1 MALFWFC
8 FILFVNGYL
17 SAFAQA
23 ETQDELSHYI
33 VEVQVVA
40 PDRKG
45 EYVPA
50 LLSMILNA
58 SKAPDEVI
66 DLLLSDHM
74 LSQARWIAEVQK
86 QDNNN
91 ILWTVTSKER
101 EQLLRPIRIPIYK
114 DLWDMRLLVI
124 RKQDEEKFAQ
134 IKNKND
140 LTMYTAGQGAH
151 WPDNAI
157 LLANGLGVMLGSGTE
172 NLYKMLQA
180 KRFDYFPR
188 SIVEFSAESRFV
200 EASDLVVEKNI
211 LLSYP
216 NPMYFFVN
224 KANSELA
231 ERIERGWE
239 IIIKNGE
246 FDKFFYADA
255 QVKSA
260 LEQLKKYDRQI
271 IRLDNPDL
279 LDDTYASPK

>member
-1 MALFWFC
+1 MVQFWFC
-8 FILFVNGYL
+8 LILVLNSCF
-17 SAFAQA
+17 STFAGA
-23 ETQDELSHYI
+23 EVSRYV

-40 PDRKG
+40 PERKG
-45 EYVPA
+45 DYVPA
-50 LLSMILNA
+50 LLSMILTA
-58 SKAPDEVI
+58 SKAPDEVVDI
-66 DLLLSDHM
+66 IFSDHM
-74 LSQARWIAEVQK
+74 FSQARWIAEVQK
-86 QDNNN
+86 QKLNNN
-91 ILWTVTSKER
+91 NVLWTVTSRER
-101 EQLLRPIRIPIYK
+101 EQLLRPIRVSLYK
-114 DLWDMRLLVI
+114 ELWDMRLLVI
-124 RKQDEEKFAQ
+124 RRQDEEKFAQ

-140 LTMYTAGQGAH
+140 LALYMAGQGAH

-157 LLANGLGVMLGSGTE
+157 LAANGLGVTLGSGTE

-188 SIVEFSAESRFV
+188 SIIELSSESRFV
-200 EASDLVVEKNI
+200 TANDLVVEESI

-224 KANSELA
+224 KNNTELA

-246 FDKFFYADA
+246 FDKFFFGDA
-255 QVKSA
+255 QVKAA

-279 LDDTYASPK
+279 DDDTCGK

>member
-1 MALFWFC
+1 MVQFWFC
-8 FILFVNGYL
+8 LILVLNGCF
-17 SAFAQA
+17 SAFAGA
-23 ETQDELSHYI
+23 EVSHYV

-40 PDRKG
+40 PERKG
-45 EYVPA
+45 DYVPA
-50 LLSMILNA
+50 LLSMILTA

-66 DLLLSDHM
+66 DIIFSDHM
-74 LSQARWIAEVQK
+74 FSQARWIAEVQK
-86 QDNNN
+86 QNNN
-91 ILWTVTSKER
+91 NVLWTVTSQER
-101 EQLLRPIRIPIYK
+101 EQLLRPIRVSLYK
-114 DLWDMRLLVI
+114 ELWDMRLLVI
-124 RKQDEEKFAQ
+124 RRQDEEKFAQ

-140 LTMYTAGQGAH
+140 LALYMAGQGAH

-157 LLANGLGVMLGSGTE
+157 LAANGLGVTLGSGTE

-188 SIVEFSAESRFV
+188 SIVELSSESRFV
-200 EASDLVVEKNI
+200 DANDLVVEESI

-224 KANSELA
+224 KKNNELA

-246 FDKFFYADA
+246 FDKFFYGDA
-255 QVKSA
+255 QVKAA

-271 IRLDNPDL
+271 IHLDNPDL
-279 LDDTYASPK
+279 PDDTSAK

>member
-1 MALFWFC
+1 MVQFWFC
-8 FILFVNGYL
+8 LALVINSCFG
-17 SAFAQA
+17 AFAKA
-23 ETQDELSHYI
+23 EVSHYV

-40 PDRKG
+40 PEHKG
-45 EYVPA
+45 DYVPA
-50 LLSMILNA
+50 LLSMILAA

-66 DLLLSDHM
+66 DIIFSDHM
-74 LSQARWIAEVQK
+74 FSQARWIAEVQK

-91 ILWTVTSKER
+91 VLWTVTSKER
-101 EQLLRPIRIPIYK
+101 EQLLRAIRIPLYK
-114 DLWDMRLLVI
+114 ELWDTRLLVI

-140 LTMYTAGQGAH
+140 LTMYMAGQGAH

-157 LLANGLGVMLGSGTE
+157 LAANGLGVMLGSGTE

-188 SIVEFSAESRFV
+188 SIVELSSESHFFD
-200 EASDLVVEKNI
+200 ASDLVVEKNI
-211 LLSYP
+211 LLSYS

-224 KANSELA
+224 KKNKELA
-231 ERIERGWE
+231 MRIEKGWE

-246 FDKFFYADA
+246 FDKFFYSDS
-255 QVKSA
+255 QVKFA
-260 LEQLKKYDRQI
+260 LAELKRYDRQI

-279 LDDTYASPK
+279 LDEVPADRLK